1 MIADS
6 EQLVERAQAAT
17 GLSDLG
23 PDGWQEG
30 LSRLVES
37 ARQDLPADN
46 DVSIQVE
53 TMITGRLASRLR
65 IEHWYHQRS
74 GPTEPVMGPVVI
86 HGLPRSGTT
95 ALQYLLSIGTTFRY
109 QRRWEI
115 SDPVPPLGAVGDTHD
130 PRRLAAL
137 ERAAGPAGGSVQHI
151 SEVDGPVDDGTIL
164 GLDFHNQELGYPLRG
179 YTTWWR
185 SSSLKT
191 TYGYHE
197 RVLRL
202 LHTVG
207 PPRRWLVKA
216 PYHNF
221 HLDDLAAQYP
231 DARFLM
237 THRDPVAAVASTCS
251 TVATAQ
257 RNALPQY
264 TLSPKTLG
272 AYLLEHLVEGLSRAL
287 AARAAIGE
295 HRFLDIT
302 QRELEAD
309 PVGTARR
316 IEDWLGLQVDP
327 STGPAMTAW
336 AAANARG
343 GRGEHRYRAD
353 EYGLTDD
360 RIRVAFRDYIDR
372 FDLVPERG
380 DGP

>member
-1 MIADS
+1 MIADA
-6 EQLVERAQAAT
+6 EQLVERAQAVT

-30 LSRLVES
+30 LSRLVE
-37 ARQDLPADN
+37 ATRQDLPADD
-46 DVSIQVE
+46 DVTVRLE
-53 TMITGRLASRLR
+53 AMITGRLASRLR
-65 IEHWYHQRS
+65 IEDWYRRRDQ
-74 GPTEPVMGPVVI
+74 PTEPVTGPVVI

-95 ALQYLLSIGTTFRY
+95 AVQYLLSIGTTFRY

-115 SDPVPPLGAVGDTHD
+115 SDPVPPPGATDDAHD
-130 PRRLAAL
+130 RRRLAAL
-137 ERAAGPAGGSVQHI
+137 ERAVGPAGGSVQHI

-164 GLDFHNQELGYPLRG
+164 GLDFHNQELGYPLRS

-191 TYGYHE
+191 TYSYHE

-202 LHTVG
+202 LHTAR

-264 TLSPKTLG
+264 TLGPQALG
-272 AYLLEHLVEGLSRAL
+272 TFLLEHLVDGLSRAL

-302 QRELEAD
+302 QHQLEAD

-316 IEDWLGLQVDP
+316 IEDWLGLQLDK
-327 STGPAMTAW
+327 STGVAMAEW

-343 GRGEHRYRAD
+343 SRGEHRYRAE
-353 EYGLTDD
+353 EYGLSDD
-360 RIRVAFRDYIDR
+360 RIRAAFKDYIDH
-372 FDLVPERG
+372 FDLVPERK

>member
-1 MIADS
+1 VIANA

-37 ARQDLPADN
+37 ARQDLAADN
-46 DVSIQVE
+46 DVTALVE
-53 TMITGRLASRLR
+53 AMITGRLASRLR
-65 IEHWYHQRS
+65 IEHWYRQRCE
-74 GPTEPVMGPVVI
+74 PTEGVIGPVVI

-95 ALQYLLSIGTTFRY
+95 ALQYLLSIGTSFRY

-115 SDPVPPLGAVGDTHD
+115 NDPVPPPGVTDDTHD
-130 PRRLAAL
+130 PRRLTAL
-137 ERAAGPAGGSVQHI
+137 ERAAGSGGGSVQHI

-191 TYGYHE
+191 TYSYHE

-207 PPRRWLVKA
+207 PARRWLVKA

-237 THRDPVAAVASTCS
+237 THRHPVAAVASTCS
-251 TVATAQ
+251 TVAAAQ
-257 RNALPQY
+257 RNALPYY
-264 TLSPKTLG
+264 TLGPEALG
-272 AYLLEHLVEGLSRAL
+272 TFLLEHLVEGLSRAL
-287 AARAAIGE
+287 TARAAIGE

-302 QRELEAD
+302 QNQLEAD

-316 IEDWLGLQVDP
+316 IEDWLGLKLDNP
-327 STGPAMTAW
+327 TGAARAEW

-343 GRGEHRYRAD
+343 SRGEHRYRAE

-360 RIRVAFRDYIDR
+360 QIRAAFKDYIDH
-372 FDLVPERG
+372 FDLVPERE